1 MAFFSVPH
9 RLCVVQLANCVRLN
23 IYSVRDTMEWWPY
36 GLSVA
41 IIISH
46 YCLIFIRKYLHI
58 FFLSLSL
65 NLDFLQKFHKPK
77 KWREMAIVRC
87 SRRDIHLIGLF
98 SPSECYSSRAH
109 SKQKSLLIETINSC
123 GKIPCIQEPWVIY

>member
-58 FFLSLSL
+58 FFSLSQFGFPSKVSQTEKMER
-65 NLDFLQKFHKPK
+65 NGH
-77 KWREMAIVRC
+77 C
-87 SRRDIHLIGLF
+87 SMQPSWYSFDWPF